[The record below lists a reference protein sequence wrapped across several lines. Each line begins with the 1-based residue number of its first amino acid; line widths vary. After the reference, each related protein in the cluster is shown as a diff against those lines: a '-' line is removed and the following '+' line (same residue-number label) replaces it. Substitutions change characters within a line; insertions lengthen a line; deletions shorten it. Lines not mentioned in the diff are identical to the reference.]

1 MHYERQDYNANV
13 LCRRLHNKEETYDQ
27 SRTYAQEA
35 DMIEEEYAKR
45 EQHVVRKQQMKMT
58 ELMET
63 INEAEKEMVTTTTD
77 NNYILTWP

>member
-1 MHYERQDYNANV
+1 
-13 LCRRLHNKEETYDQ
+13 
-27 SRTYAQEA
+27 
-35 DMIEEEYAKR
+35 MIEEEYAKR